1 MHPQYRGVAFLL
13 SLGALP
19 LACDKGDDDTTTDAT
34 GNGPTPATTAP
45 TTDAEPTGGTDTGDS
60 ETGGTD
66 TDAICQAYV
75 DRLIECMPAY
85 STYAEEIRGECTSY
99 FMEGMVDGAACT
111 DAIAALFVCFNGL
124 PCNMNEDGC
133 TAEEDAVT
141 AACPSLS
148 DTTESTSAETGTGES
163 GTGTTG

>member
-45 TTDAEPTGGTDTGDS
+45 TTDATDAEPTGGTD
-60 ETGGTD
+60 TGGTD
-66 TDAICQAYV
+66 TDAICQSYV
-75 DRLIECMPAY
+75 DRVIECMPAY

-99 FMEGMVDGAACT
+99 FMEGMADGPACT

-148 DTTESTSAETGTGES
+148 DTTESTSADTGTADT